1 MADAASVG
9 FASFSGSA
17 SIRLTSAG
25 STSCGFGAAYS
36 GEIFARRPYVY
47 VLPYASWTWT
57 KRPSR
62 SETPILTTCES
73 LTATTGE
80 PASA

>member
-1 MADAASVG
+1 
-9 FASFSGSA
+9 
-17 SIRLTSAG
+17 
-25 STSCGFGAAYS
+25 
-36 GEIFARRPYVY
+36 VY
-47 VLPYASWTWT
+47 VLPYASWTWM

-62 SETPILTTCES
+62 AVLPIRTTFAS